1 MEMEINALLVDDEEQ
16 CVKTLQESIDWK
28 ALGIARNFGAYNALQ
43 AREIMEKEVISLI
56 LCDIEMPG
64 ESGLEFISSVREK
77 ADLDDENIECIIL
90 TCYPD
95 YKFMRK
101 AMQIRC
107 SDYLIKPLD
116 TEEMTEVLKK
126 AIEKIKKKFQK
137 DEKERAFFQDETKA
151 TLSDGQQ
158 NIIEQKVIPYIREH
172 FSESLTVTEIA
183 ADAALNPQYMMRL
196 FKKKTGISVL
206 EFVTNCRMKMAKEL
220 LKNTDWNNEIV
231 SDKLGY
237 ASSGYFIK
245 LFKKTFGMTPREF
258 RKASGI

>member
-28 ALGIARNFGAYNALQ
+28 ALGIARNFGAYNAVQ

-172 FSESLTVTEIA
+172 F
-183 ADAALNPQYMMRL
+183 
-196 FKKKTGISVL
+196 
-206 EFVTNCRMKMAKEL
+206 
-220 LKNTDWNNEIV
+220 
-231 SDKLGY
+231 
-237 ASSGYFIK
+237 
-245 LFKKTFGMTPREF
+245 
-258 RKASGI
+258 

>member
-1 MEMEINALLVDDEEQ
+1 MNVLAVDDQ
-16 CVKTLQESIDWK
+16 INVLNGLMVGVQWK
-28 ALGIARNFGAYNALQ
+28 KLGIDQVYKAGNA
-43 AREIMEKEVISLI
+43 AEAKRI
-56 LCDIEMPG
+56 LRACTVDILLSDIEMPG

>member
-1 MEMEINALLVDDEEQ
+1 
-16 CVKTLQESIDWK
+16 
-28 ALGIARNFGAYNALQ
+28 
-43 AREIMEKEVISLI
+43 MEKFIIKEGGQ
-56 LCDIEMPG
+56 G
-64 ESGLEFISSVREK
+64 EIVEKKSRFIATV
-77 ADLDDENIECIIL
+77 LPI
-90 TCYPD
+90 
-95 YKFMRK
+95 
-101 AMQIRC
+101 
-107 SDYLIKPLD
+107 D
-116 TEEMTEVLKK
+116 TEEEALQY
-126 AIEKIKKKFQK
+126 IEKIKKKFQK
-137 DEKERAFFQDETKA
+137 DEKEKAFFQDETKA

-158 NIIEQKVIPYIREH
+158 NIIDQKVIPYIREH

-196 FKKKTGISVL
+196 FKKRTGLSVL
-206 EFVTNCRMKMAKEL
+206 EFVTNCRMEMAKEL

>member
-16 CVKTLQESIDWK
+16 CVKTLQESIEWK
-28 ALGIARNFGAYNALQ
+28 ALGIDRTFGAYNAVQ

-101 AMQIRC
+101 AMQIKC

-116 TEEMTEVLKK
+116 TEEMTEV
-126 AIEKIKKKFQK
+126 
-137 DEKERAFFQDETKA
+137 
-151 TLSDGQQ
+151 
-158 NIIEQKVIPYIREH
+158 
-172 FSESLTVTEIA
+172 
-183 ADAALNPQYMMRL
+183 
-196 FKKKTGISVL
+196 
-206 EFVTNCRMKMAKEL
+206 
-220 LKNTDWNNEIV
+220 
-231 SDKLGY
+231 
-237 ASSGYFIK
+237 
-245 LFKKTFGMTPREF
+245 
-258 RKASGI
+258 